1 MSKYENSRN
10 CGGEGSKKQAS
21 LLQSEYDGSHNLRI
35 GTPFP
40 QIYEYDLTSST
51 SLTSSVTRTTNTT
64 F

>member
-21 LLQSEYDGSHNLRI
+21 LFQPEYDGSHNLRI
-35 GTPFP
+35 GTPSP
-40 QIYEYDLTSST
+40 QIHGYGLTSST
-51 SLTSSVTRTTNTT
+51 SLTSSVTQTTNTT